1 MTDKQQLLEEVKQR
15 ILNAN
20 LPLKETATNLVF
32 GKGNPDAEILF
43 IGEAPGKF
51 EDQQGIPFVGKAG
64 KLLDEFLHTI
74 NLTLNDIYIA
84 NILKYRPPNNRD
96 PNPEEIKAHTPYLV
110 QQIEIIRPKII
121 ITLGNYATRFILAN
135 CNSDKMDNIPGITA
149 LHGKEKE
156 ITINSTTYKV
166 MPMYHPAALIYNQ
179 KLKPEAVE
187 DFKRLKDVLG
197 QKSLFSFD
205 VNRT

>member
-1 MTDKQQLLEEVKQR
+1 MLKQQALEKLKQETEE
-15 ILNAN
+15 AN
-20 LPLKETATNLVF
+20 LPLKQTATNLVF
-32 GKGNPDAEILF
+32 GKGNPDAQILF

-51 EDQQGIPFVGKAG
+51 EDEQGIPFVGKAG

-84 NILKYRPPNNRD
+84 NIIKFRPPNNRN

-110 QQIEIIRPKII
+110 QQIEIIKPKII
-121 ITLGNYATRFILAN
+121 ITLGNYATRFILSN
-135 CNSDKMDNIPGITA
+135 CNPDKMDSIPGITA

-156 ITINSTTYKV
+156 ATINNSKYKV

-179 KLKPEAVE
+179 RLKPEAVE
-187 DFKRLKDVLG
+187 DFKRLKEMFG
-197 QKSLFSFD
+197 QKSLDSF
-205 VNRT
+205 